1 MHSLVSA
8 RAWFKADERIRHL
21 DDRGHADHRFSLL
34 REPRRIHYFLRRS
47 LARNALRHGQQ
58 QLRSSPGLRDD
69 EPLQLSQQL
78 PELLL
83 HETQFQRGLPCGP
96 PPATEPALE
105 SPAAISRFADYEG
118 VRLPRR
124 LSSGVETAA
133 IYLTERS
140 KRFQL

>member
-8 RAWFKADERIRHL
+8 RADFKADERIRGI
-21 DDRGHADHRFSLL
+21 DDRRAADHRFSLL
-34 REPRRIHYFLRRS
+34 VQPRGIYYFLRRS

-58 QLRSSPGLRDD
+58 QLRSSSGMRDD

-83 HETQFQRGLPCGP
+83 HEAEFQRGLSRGP

-105 SPAAISRFADYEG
+105 SPAAVPRFADYEI
-118 VRLPRR
+118 VRLPA
-124 LSSGVETAA
+124 G
-133 IYLTERS
+133 
-140 KRFQL
+140 